1 METTRRENLER
12 LVAWKLVSELK
23 LYRHKILSYSKEE
36 VYQSAFEIDARQQIY
51 ELFVQQIPMLS
62 NQCLQICIAKSNLLE
77 FLVQSWM
84 KTPDT
89 QTEEINYMIWKSI
102 HQLVGNIA

>member
-1 METTRRENLER
+1 METARRENLER
-12 LVAWKLVSELK
+12 LVSWKLISELK

-77 FLVQSWM
+77 FLFQSWM

>member
-1 METTRRENLER
+1 METARRENLER
-12 LVAWKLVSELK
+12 LVAWKLISELK

-51 ELFVQQIPMLS
+51 ELFVQQIPILS
-62 NQCLQICIAKSNLLE
+62 NQCLQTCIAKSNLLE
-77 FLVQSWM
+77 FLFQSWM
-84 KTPDT
+84 NTPDT

-102 HQLVGNIA
+102 HQLVGNIV

>member
-1 METTRRENLER
+1 METARRENLER
-12 LVAWKLVSELK
+12 LVAWKLISELK

-51 ELFVQQIPMLS
+51 ELFVQQIPILS
-62 NQCLQICIAKSNLLE
+62 DQCLQICIAKSNLLE
-77 FLVQSWM
+77 FLFQSWM
-84 KTPDT
+84 NTPDT

-102 HQLVGNIA
+102 HQLVGNIV